1 MTSDLKP
8 EGCASTQ
15 FGTTMASTA
24 SFKPCPCCAGT
35 GIRPSARASARIVAS
50 AAPKDGERRG
60 PPRVDVFYLRNPDP
74 SRPPS
79 ALSPDEPLTSPPRAL
94 PIAASGVETK
104 RVNLIRGDDHDA
116 VGASARCSPDAS
128 SPAVGRRAGLIS
140 LAAATLSFAGAQVGQ
155 DANALDDTDCLECG
169 GAGIVVCDMCG
180 GTGKWKALNRK
191 RAQDTYEFTECPQC
205 FGRGVRVCGVCFG
218 TGERNVRGL
227 LRRPEA
233 TEIVKAM
240 QRGELRPGDAQRMI
254 KEAREAKRAAASGAG
269 DAIAD
274 VAPAVAEAVETAV
287 DAAVDAA

>member
-35 GIRPSARASARIVAS
+35 GIRPSTRASARIVAS
-50 AAPKDGERRG
+50 AAPKDGERQG

-240 QRGELRPGDAQRMI
+240 QRGELRPGDAQRML
-254 KEAREAKRAAASGAG
+254 KEGRDGAAPAAAA
-269 DAIAD
+269 AAAEA
-274 VAPAVAEAVETAV
+274 APVAEAIVAEAAPGAETGGSEL
-287 DAAVDAA
+287 

>member
-1 MTSDLKP
+1 M
-8 EGCASTQ
+8 
-15 FGTTMASTA
+15 
-24 SFKPCPCCAGT
+24 
-35 GIRPSARASARIVAS
+35 
-50 AAPKDGERRG
+50 
-60 PPRVDVFYLRNPDP
+60 
-74 SRPPS
+74 
-79 ALSPDEPLTSPPRAL
+79 
-94 PIAASGVETK
+94 
-104 RVNLIRGDDHDA
+104 
-116 VGASARCSPDAS
+116 
-128 SPAVGRRAGLIS
+128 
-140 LAAATLSFAGAQVGQ
+140 GQ

-287 DAAVDAA
+287 DAPSTPRSVRPVVRWVVFRASGRRDSRSFRLLLQRMFP